1 MNPEATRKIYGRNLE
16 IYLYIVFL
24 LMLFSSF
31 ANILHLFPS
40 LYLFLVLITL
50 RFRLNNYK
58 PEIYY
63 LFQVIIII
71 LQGLVLIVIYLF
83 RSIYIHSISLT
94 ILFYGFV
101 ASYVF
106 LITLSIYYYHKGIP
120 LFQWL
125 ISLIFHLVVN
135 ISYLGVSILQITF
148 LHFY

>member
-120 LFQWL
+120 LFQ
-125 ISLIFHLVVN
+125 
-135 ISYLGVSILQITF
+135 
-148 LHFY
+148 